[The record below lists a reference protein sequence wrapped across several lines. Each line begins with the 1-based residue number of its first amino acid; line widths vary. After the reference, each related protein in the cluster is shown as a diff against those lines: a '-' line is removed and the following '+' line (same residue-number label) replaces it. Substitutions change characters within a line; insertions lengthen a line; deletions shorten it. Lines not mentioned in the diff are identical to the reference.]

1 MVKDIVRD
9 TLFLSQKSTVTT
21 KDDAQVTQDLQDTL
35 KAHRQTCVGMA
46 ANMIGYKKRTIIVS
60 LGIMDM
66 IMHNPVILSKKGE
79 NETEEGCLS
88 LSGQRAT
95 KRYREIEV
103 EFEDI
108 NFKKQKQVF
117 RDRVAQIIQHEMDH
131 LEGILILMLK

>member
-79 NETEEGCLS
+79 YETEEGCLS

-131 LEGILILMLK
+131 LEGILI

>member
-21 KDDAQVTQDLQDTL
+21 KDDAQVARDLQDTL

-79 NETEEGCLS
+79 YETEEGCLS

-131 LEGILILMLK
+131 LEGILI

>member
-21 KDDAQVTQDLQDTL
+21 KDDAQVARDLQDIL

-79 NETEEGCLS
+79 YETEEGCLS

-131 LEGILILMLK
+131 LEGILI

>member
-21 KDDAQVTQDLQDTL
+21 KDDAQVARDLQDTL
-35 KAHRQTCVGMA
+35 KAYRQTCVGMA

-79 NETEEGCLS
+79 YETEEGCLS

-131 LEGILILMLK
+131 LEGILI

>member
-9 TLFLSQKSTVTT
+9 TLFLSQKSSVST
-21 KDDAQVTQDLQDTL
+21 KDDFQVAIDLQDTL
-35 KAHRQTCVGMA
+35 KAHREACVGMA

-60 LGIMDM
+60 LGIMDL
-66 IMHNPVILSKKGE
+66 IMHNPVILDKKGE
-79 NETEEGCLS
+79 YETVEGCLS

-131 LEGILILMLK
+131 LEGILI

>member
-21 KDDAQVTQDLQDTL
+21 KDDAQVARDLQDTL

-60 LGIMDM
+60 LGIIDM
-66 IMHNPVILSKKGE
+66 IMNNPVILSKKGE
-79 NETEEGCLS
+79 YETEEGCLS

-131 LEGILILMLK
+131 LEGILI

>member
-1 MVKDIVRD
+1 
-9 TLFLSQKSTVTT
+9 
-21 KDDAQVTQDLQDTL
+21 
-35 KAHRQTCVGMA
+35 
-46 ANMIGYKKRTIIVS
+46 
-60 LGIMDM
+60 
-66 IMHNPVILSKKGE
+66 MHNPVILSKKGE

>member
-21 KDDAQVTQDLQDTL
+21 KDDAQVARDLQDTL

-60 LGIMDM
+60 LGIIDM
-66 IMHNPVILSKKGE
+66 IMNNPVILSQKGE
-79 NETEEGCLS
+79 YETEEGCLS

-131 LEGILILMLK
+131 LEGILI

>member
-21 KDDAQVTQDLQDTL
+21 KDDAQVARDLQDTL

-46 ANMIGYKKRTIIVS
+46 ANMIGYKKRKIIVS
-60 LGIMDM
+60 LGIIDM
-66 IMHNPVILSKKGE
+66 IMNNPVILSQKGE
-79 NETEEGCLS
+79 YETEEGCLS

-131 LEGILILMLK
+131 LEGILI

>member
-21 KDDAQVTQDLQDTL
+21 KDDAQVARDLQDTL
-35 KAHRQTCVGMA
+35 KARRQTCVGMA

-79 NETEEGCLS
+79 YETEEGCLS

-131 LEGILILMLK
+131 LEGILI

>member
-79 NETEEGCLS
+79 YETEEGCLS

-117 RDRVAQIIQHEMDH
+117 RDRVAQIIQHE
-131 LEGILILMLK
+131 

>member
-21 KDDAQVTQDLQDTL
+21 KDDAQVVRDLQDTL

-66 IMHNPVILSKKGE
+66 IMHNPVILSQKGE
-79 NETEEGCLS
+79 YETEEGCLS

-131 LEGILILMLK
+131 LEGILI

>member
-21 KDDAQVTQDLQDTL
+21 KDDAQVVRDLQDTL

-79 NETEEGCLS
+79 YETEEGCLS

-131 LEGILILMLK
+131 LEGILI

>member
-21 KDDAQVTQDLQDTL
+21 KDDAQVARDLQDTL
-35 KAHRQTCVGMA
+35 KVHRQTCVGMA

-79 NETEEGCLS
+79 YETEEGCLS

-131 LEGILILMLK
+131 LEGILI